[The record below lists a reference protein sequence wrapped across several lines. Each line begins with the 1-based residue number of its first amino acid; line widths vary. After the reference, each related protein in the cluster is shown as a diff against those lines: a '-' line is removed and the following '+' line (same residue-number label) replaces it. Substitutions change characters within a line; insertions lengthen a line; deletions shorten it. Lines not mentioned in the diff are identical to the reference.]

1 MEDLDSNYNNSD
13 AVESD
18 SEDSNPKELEEI
30 EIEESSENIE
40 YPKFNSEEFNKKK
53 IIEYLMTKNIIL
65 NNRNC
70 DVCNNLMNLNVDNS
84 KKNGLIW
91 RCKHT
96 GINKHDIKCNIRNN
110 SIFENLKADIRI
122 LYFIIFYNFIDR
134 KSIKQTYLNCKE
146 FSTSLNI
153 ETISKSGI
161 SKFTNI
167 IRLKIMKYYHNIW
180 NHNQIWV
187 ELDESGKSRI
197 EVDESKIVTINNEVR
212 WMLGITD
219 RATKEVRIFY
229 LNNDRA
235 KEHILP
241 IIKKNVYTFPL
252 RIINNQDNDTYN
264 PATRIYTDSFPT
276 YQVVD
281 FNQM

>member
-1 MEDLDSNYNNSD
+1 
-13 AVESD
+13 
-18 SEDSNPKELEEI
+18 
-30 EIEESSENIE
+30 
-40 YPKFNSEEFNKKK
+40 
-53 IIEYLMTKNIIL
+53 
-65 NNRNC
+65 
-70 DVCNNLMNLNVDNS
+70 
-84 KKNGLIW
+84 
-91 RCKHT
+91 
-96 GINKHDIKCNIRNN
+96 
-110 SIFENLKADIRI
+110 
-122 LYFIIFYNFIDR
+122 
-134 KSIKQTYLNCKE
+134 
-146 FSTSLNI
+146 
-153 ETISKSGI
+153 
-161 SKFTNI
+161 
-167 IRLKIMKYYHNIW
+167 MKYYHNIW